1 MSLLATLQSYQAP
14 ALLLLTIFGPSLLP
28 RLLRLFRRDPNPRPP
43 SRPPRKPLSSTV
55 KLILALHTAWSI
67 YSLLFP
73 PYNIFSTHSLPIL
86 APNDLVRAKVLGQPR
101 TTGTTSPATTSETL
115 TLTEHLL
122 SRLANLD
129 TRYLYARF
137 GHQPLLECLW
147 CQNINDYLLVSIPSI
162 VLPYAVRAVILGV
175 LGWTVVGGEQAGTR
189 ANRWR
194 STTGWILVTA
204 GTAEVGAKYL
214 WSVRAVEGDCVHL
227 ASVIHIIRTTFLLL
241 LPIIYTY
248 LPLPSANPLRSLLP
262 ALSNTHSTLRLTSLA
277 RAAVSRTPALR
288 RIWSI
293 AGEEGA
299 EQAALAREDGH
310 VRSAARALGLEAPEV
325 RENAGRWIEE
335 GWRGM

>member
-1 MSLLATLQSYQAP
+1 MQSHGVHVHFASVSISVALTFLLLSTSENNSGGLSASVCWKGRSPRTMSLLATLQSYQAP

-28 RLLRLFRRDPNPRPP
+28 RLLRVIQRDHNPRRP

-73 PYNIFSTHSLPIL
+73 PYNIFTTHSLPIL

-101 TTGTTSPATTSETL
+101 TTGTTGTTSPATTSETL

-129 TRYLYARF
+129 TRYHYARF

-147 CQNINDYLLVSIPSI
+147 CQDINDYLLVSIPGI
-162 VLPYAVRAVILGV
+162 VLPYAVLAVVVGV

-194 STTGWILVTA
+194 SAMGWTLVTA
-204 GTAEVGAKYL
+204 GTAEVGVKYL
-214 WSVRAVEGDCVHL
+214 WSVRAVEGDCVH
-227 ASVIHIIRTTFLLL
+227 V
-241 LPIIYTY
+241 
-248 LPLPSANPLRSLLP
+248 SAD
-262 ALSNTHSTLRLTSLA
+262 
-277 RAAVSRTPALR
+277 R
-288 RIWSI
+288 R
-293 AGEEGA
+293 
-299 EQAALAREDGH
+299 Q
-310 VRSAARALGLEAPEV
+310 
-325 RENAGRWIEE
+325 
-335 GWRGM
+335 

>member
-1 MSLLATLQSYQAP
+1 MRVAVATPSVGNCPSMQSHGVHVHFASVSISVALTFLLLSTSENNSGGLSASVCWKGRSPRTMSLLATLQSYQAP

-28 RLLRLFRRDPNPRPP
+28 RLLRVIQRDHNPRRP

-73 PYNIFSTHSLPIL
+73 PYNIFTTHSLPIL

-101 TTGTTSPATTSETL
+101 TTGTTGTTSPATTSETL

-129 TRYLYARF
+129 TRYHYARF

-147 CQNINDYLLVSIPSI
+147 CQDINDYLLVSIPGI
-162 VLPYAVRAVILGV
+162 VLPYAVLAVVVGV

-194 STTGWILVTA
+194 SAMGWTLVTA
-204 GTAEVGAKYL
+204 GTAEVGVKYL
-214 WSVRAVEGDCVHL
+214 WSVRAVEGDCVH
-227 ASVIHIIRTTFLLL
+227 V
-241 LPIIYTY
+241 
-248 LPLPSANPLRSLLP
+248 SAD
-262 ALSNTHSTLRLTSLA
+262 
-277 RAAVSRTPALR
+277 R
-288 RIWSI
+288 R
-293 AGEEGA
+293 
-299 EQAALAREDGH
+299 Q
-310 VRSAARALGLEAPEV
+310 
-325 RENAGRWIEE
+325 
-335 GWRGM
+335 